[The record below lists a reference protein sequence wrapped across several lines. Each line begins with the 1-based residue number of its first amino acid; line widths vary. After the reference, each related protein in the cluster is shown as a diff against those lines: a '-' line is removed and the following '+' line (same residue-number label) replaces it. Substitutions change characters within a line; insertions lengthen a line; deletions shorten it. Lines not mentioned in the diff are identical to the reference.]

1 MTTIEILNA
10 IFGLIAGGG
19 LSGLVF
25 WRINR
30 KRLKAE
36 AAKTEAEA
44 TRTKIDND
52 GCVGDQWQEYSIE
65 VKGERD
71 SWKEEFYKQR
81 DLAERYYSDMIS
93 LREDKDKK
101 IRELQ
106 KEVNELKLE
115 KEHLIEEK
123 HQEELKCLEL
133 QQMKCEVK
141 GCKNRRP
148 PSELMM

>member
-1 MTTIEILNA
+1 MTIEILNA

-44 TRTKIDND
+44 TRTKIDNE

-81 DLAERYYSDMIS
+81 DLAERYYSDMVT

-106 KEVNELKLE
+106 KEVDKLKLE
-115 KEHLIEEK
+115 KEHLTEEK

-141 GCKNRRP
+141 GCSSRRP

>member
-1 MTTIEILNA
+1 MTIDIINA
-10 IFGLIAGGG
+10 IIGLITGGG
-19 LSGLVF
+19 LSGFVF
-25 WRINR
+25 WRIYRR
-30 KRLKAE
+30 KLKAE
-36 AAKTEAEA
+36 ADKVAAEVD
-44 TRTKIDND
+44 RTKIDND

-65 VKGERD
+65 VKSERD

-81 DLAERYYSDMIS
+81 DLAERYYSDMVT

-106 KEVNELKLE
+106 KEVDKLKLE
-115 KEHLIEEK
+115 KEHLTEEK